1 MATRKWRA
9 ASSRR
14 GVRTE
19 RGLWSGLAGQG
30 DGVPE
35 APGPGWRFDG
45 TPGPRCGKGVRGHH
59 QRGPVCCR
67 RRLCSPALSGT
78 TFGGLAMLGG
88 VTGGGRCARPPATLC
103 DPAGVGCGA
112 GWGGRLWAG
121 RFALGRWGL
130 PKSRTACATLL
141 EHRLFA
147 GRLGCVGLWPTSI
160 VLTRAVWHHLR
171 GAGVVGGA
179 GQPGSTARR
188 PGSRGSSL
196 PRF

>member
-1 MATRKWRA
+1 MATRKWPA

-45 TPGPRCGKGVRGHH
+45 TPGPGCGKGVRGRH

-103 DPAGVGCGA
+103 DPAG
-112 GWGGRLWAG
+112 GGRAEIGGLACETARG
-121 RFALGRWGL
+121 LGRVVVM
-130 PKSRTACATLL
+130 
-141 EHRLFA
+141 ERLVCWSF
-147 GRLGCVGLWPTSI
+147 GRNEFGFIEDRCCG
-160 VLTRAVWHHLR
+160 
-171 GAGVVGGA
+171 
-179 GQPGSTARR
+179 
-188 PGSRGSSL
+188 
-196 PRF
+196 F